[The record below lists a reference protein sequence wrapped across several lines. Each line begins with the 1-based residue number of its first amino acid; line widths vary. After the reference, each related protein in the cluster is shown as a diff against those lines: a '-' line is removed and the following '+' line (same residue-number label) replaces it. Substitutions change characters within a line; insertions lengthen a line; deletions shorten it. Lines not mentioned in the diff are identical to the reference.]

1 MAKFWVTKC
10 YGFKNF
16 TSQINQT
23 QGIWYKNLTAAFY
36 SGKIGDEF
44 IRSIV
49 AALIWNLEKCISNE
63 EISNQADL

>member
-1 MAKFWVTKC
+1 MLDNFEVFHLVFYMSPL
-10 YGFKNF
+10 YG
-16 TSQINQT
+16 QVA
-23 QGIWYKNLTAAFY
+23 NLLPAAFY